1 MEQTFLIHLCMP
13 HPWAQT
19 WGPAAPSLPISPLP
33 HLPFFPCHSLL
44 VPGPPLSGASRGM
57 EGPGKG
63 PGKEGAAGGQKRT
76 GRVHGWAGQVWA
88 SWEGQAQGQ
97 RPGPSAVPLAA
108 RILCP
113 GLASPRGKGAVRS
126 TEEMPKMKKSEADL
140 QKQLCPEQSAPRGL
154 RQDSLGARAC

>member
-1 MEQTFLIHLCMP
+1 MEQTFLSHPCMP

-19 WGPAAPSLPISPLP
+19 WGPATPCLPISPLP
-33 HLPFFPCHSLL
+33 HLPSFPCHSLL
-44 VPGPPLSGASRGM
+44 VPGPPLSGASGGM

-63 PGKEGAAGGQKRT
+63 PGKEGAAGGQERT
-76 GRVHGWAGQVWA
+76 GRVHGWTGQVWG

-97 RPGPSAVPLAA
+97 CPGPSAVPLAA
-108 RILCP
+108 GILRP

-126 TEEMPKMKKSEADL
+126 TEEKPEMKQSEAGL

-154 RQDSLGARAC
+154 RQDGLGA